1 MQILVLHLKITP
13 FTKYITHINGKHIDT
28 AKNIDFAMPMYNLIE
43 CTDNYSD
50 TLGSLWQFK
59 RDELAATNVGNPDNV
74 ITDNSGSFKY
84 KSSILGKAAAG
95 VANGKLTVTKIVVSL
110 NYLSNF

>member
-28 AKNIDFAMPMYNLIE
+28 AKIE